1 MKDFLIWRVF
11 LLLLCSNL
19 TIVMHSWPSLYDCT
33 LEHFFVIII
42 FIIINCLIIVCVCFQ
57 SGTFHNDSFF
67 IVFVVKPNDFDCNL
81 IDTISH
87 VQRGE

>member
-1 MKDFLIWRVF
+1 MFLMNKPPQY
-11 LLLLCSNL
+11 C
-19 TIVMHSWPSLYDCT
+19 
-33 LEHFFVIII
+33 
-42 FIIINCLIIVCVCFQ
+42 NCLKLMCYFQ
-57 SGTFHNDSFF
+57 SGTFANDSFF